1 MVPFQ
6 RYHGAG
12 RMLRKVSLRL
22 ISASAHLEHSG
33 SGLGSG
39 PLAKLALAKG
49 SFISATRCFSCLE
62 LVWFTLLVNVKFGE
76 QNLGVSPLLT
86 NKP

>member
-6 RYHGAG
+6 RYSDG

-22 ISASAHLEHSG
+22 ISASAHLETQAQVS
-33 SGLGSG
+33 SLDRWLSSLLLRAVPSQGLAVF
-39 PLAKLALAKG
+39 LV
-49 SFISATRCFSCLE
+49 LE